1 MVIDSTFIPSPLPGN
16 QGKCQS
22 VTIGLVLLAISI
34 LMCFQKSPHSHIT
47 PRSLST
53 LRKFQEFEGL
63 WTKTKHRWEIYFCHL
78 NNQNLSIYI
87 FFFNKSKF
95 CREKDHRRH
104 ETVHK
109 RGRRV
114 NIRNRG
120 SSRAG
125 SFRLR
130 RGACPAFKEIFEIR
144 VQRVSWNFKELLQIP
159 FLEFRN
165 PSKL

>member
-1 MVIDSTFIPSPLPGN
+1 M
-16 QGKCQS
+16 
-22 VTIGLVLLAISI
+22 
-34 LMCFQKSPHSHIT
+34 
-47 PRSLST
+47 
-53 LRKFQEFEGL
+53 
-63 WTKTKHRWEIYFCHL
+63 TKY
-78 NNQNLSIYI
+78 IYI
-87 FFFNKSKF
+87 YNFFNKSKF

-125 SFRLR
+125 SFRPR
-130 RGACPAFKEIFEIR
+130 RGACPAFREIR
-144 VQRVSWNFKELLQIP
+144 VPRASWNFKELLQIP
-159 FLEFRN
+159 FSEFRN